1 MPNQYKPLPPEND
14 IRDPF
19 MYYYECMM
27 PDTEIAIHLRDHYDT
42 DIYGLGVKSVK
53 RLREKWGLKSTR
65 QQKHS
70 FDTFGPKIQELRKRF
85 PGRGA
90 EGLRRTLFQQYNYR
104 VSRVVISRYL
114 KLTEPDAVD
123 ARRRKLFKRR
133 VFYAA
138 GVCDLWVMDQHD
150 KWGPRYGLW
159 LHNSLDPF
167 SGYNNWLKVWWTN
180 KNPRLIAKYYLDAA
194 REQGAIPLVTQ
205 SDPGS
210 ENFGVANAHT
220 LAHHE
225 LDPTLVGTLQHR
237 WKHKTHNVK
246 SEANWSVLRRTFS
259 PGFQDMLEEGVKNGL
274 YDVDIYHENL
284 VFRWLAIPF
293 IQAELDEWRVL
304 RNRTAPRKN
313 KHKILPHGIPEIIR
327 HKPDKFG
334 ARDFKIP
341 VPIGLIDRLE
351 QQYAPP
357 SHPVFELV
365 PEAFDACARDA
376 YNTLQCPSVDISS
389 FWDVYQGILAY
400 FNDSLARSA
409 HLQVILAR
417 NHTIIVGEAAGV
429 PLLPGLKPLREG
441 ENLIGNWEGDGEG
454 EPVYGD
460 FSDES
465 GDGSGD
471 GS

>member
-1 MPNQYKPLPPEND
+1 MMLGLALEQYKPLPPEND
-14 IRDPF
+14 IHDPF

-27 PDTEIAIHLRDHYDT
+27 PDTEIAIHLHDHYDT
-42 DIYGLGVKSVK
+42 DIYGLAVKSVN
-53 RLREKWGLKSTR
+53 TR

-85 PGRGA
+85 PGQGA
-90 EGLRRTLFQQYNYR
+90 EGLRQTLFQQYNYR
-104 VSRVVISRYL
+104 VSSL
-114 KLTEPDAVD
+114 HHNQPDAVD
-123 ARRRKLFKRR
+123 ARRCKLFKRR

-180 KNPRLIAKYYLDAA
+180 KNPQLIAKYYLDAA
-194 REQGAIPLVTQ
+194 HEQGAIPLVTQ

-210 ENFGVANAHT
+210 KNFGVANAHT
-220 LAHHE
+220 LARHE
-225 LDPTLVGTLQHR
+225 LDPTLVGTLQHQ

-246 SEANWSVLRRTFS
+246 SEAHWSVLRQTFS
-259 PGFQDMLEEGVKNGL
+259 PGFQDMLEEGHRSIANLVQ
-274 YDVDIYHENL
+274 L

-313 KHKILPHGIPEIIR
+313 KHKILPHGIPEIIW

-334 ARDFKIP
+334 ARNFKVNILPMAIP

-351 QQYAPP
+351 QQYPPP

-365 PEAFDACARDA
+365 PEAF
-376 YNTLQCPSVDISS
+376 
-389 FWDVYQGILAY
+389 
-400 FNDSLARSA
+400 
-409 HLQVILAR
+409 
-417 NHTIIVGEAAGV
+417 
-429 PLLPGLKPLREG
+429 
-441 ENLIGNWEGDGEG
+441 EG

-465 GDGSGD
+465 GDGP
-471 GS
+471 